1 MLDYKIRTD
10 EERKEKI
17 IAKIEKRIENLKN
30 KNFDDLDETIN
41 DLKSSANVG
50 KKNLEELVLPIVND
64 LITDEINLK
73 EKQADK
79 TETTELVTL
88 VYSNDFTNFTEGNT
102 ILDLKTIEGIEFHE
116 GELYNAIINLTEE
129 IDKNSDNYETQY
141 LTTLYEEGSR
151 EVLEDIVE
159 ELNLNS
165 DELNLADLKEIS
177 NVISEKLDEELKYSK
192 EEIEN
197 DRKEFE
203 KNLEKENR
211 EY

>member
-10 EERKEKI
+10 EERKQKT
-17 IAKIEKRIENLKN
+17 IAIMEKRIENLKN
-30 KNFDDLDETIN
+30 TNIEDLNEIIN

-64 LITDEINLK
+64 IITDEINLK

-102 ILDLKTIEGIEFHE
+102 VLDLKTIEGIEYHE
-116 GELYNAIINLTEE
+116 GELYNAVINLTEE
-129 IDKNSDNYETQY
+129 IEKDTDNYETQY
-141 LTTLYEEGSR
+141 LTTLLEEGSR

-165 DELNLADLKEIS
+165 DELNLGDLKEIS
-177 NVISEKLDEELKYSK
+177 NVISEKLGEELKYSK
-192 EEIEN
+192 EEIEK
-197 DRKEFE
+197 DRSELE
-203 KNLEKENR
+203 KSKLEKE
-211 EY
+211 Y

>member
-17 IAKIEKRIENLKN
+17 IAIMEKRIENLKN
-30 KNFDDLDETIN
+30 TNIDDLDETIN

-50 KKNLEELVLPIVND
+50 KKNLEELVLPIVNGI
-64 LITDEINLK
+64 ITDEINLK

-129 IDKNSDNYETQY
+129 VEKNSDNYETQY

-165 DELNLADLKEIS
+165 DELNLGNLKEIS
-177 NVISEKLDEELKYSK
+177 NVISEKLGEELKYLE

-203 KNLEKENR
+203 KNIEKEER

>member
-10 EERKEKI
+10 EERKEKV
-17 IAKIEKRIENLKN
+17 IAIMEKRIENLKN
-30 KNFDDLDETIN
+30 TNVDDLDETIN

-50 KKNLEELVLPIVND
+50 KKNLEELVLPIVNGI
-64 LITDEINLK
+64 ITDEINLK

-102 ILDLKTIEGIEFHE
+102 VLDLKTIEGIEYHE
-116 GELYNAIINLTEE
+116 GELYNAVINLTEE
-129 IDKNSDNYETQY
+129 VEKNTDNYETQY

-165 DELNLADLKEIS
+165 DELNLGDLKEIS
-177 NVISEKLDEELKYSK
+177 NVISEKLGEELKYSK
-192 EEIEN
+192 EEIEK

-203 KNLEKENR
+203 KNIEKEER

>member
-17 IAKIEKRIENLKN
+17 IAIMEKRIENLKN
-30 KNFDDLDETIN
+30 TNVEDLDETIN

-50 KKNLEELVLPIVND
+50 KKNLEELVLPMVND
-64 LITDEINLK
+64 ILIDEINSK
-73 EKQADK
+73 EKQTDK
-79 TETTELVTL
+79 TETIELVTL
-88 VYSNDFTNFTEGNT
+88 VYSNDFTNYTENNT
-102 ILDLKTIEGIEFHE
+102 VLDLKTIEGIEFHE

-151 EVLEDIVE
+151 EVLEDIAN
-159 ELNLNS
+159 ELDLNG
-165 DELNLADLKEIS
+165 DELNLGDLKKIS
-177 NVISEKLDEELKYSK
+177 NVISEKLGEELKYSE

-203 KNLEKENR
+203 KNFEKEDR

>member
-17 IAKIEKRIENLKN
+17 IAIIEKRIENLKN
-30 KNFDDLDETIN
+30 TNVDDLDETIN

-50 KKNLEELVLPIVND
+50 KKNLEELVLPIVNGI
-64 LITDEINLK
+64 ITDEINLK

-88 VYSNDFTNFTEGNT
+88 VYSNDCTNFTENDT
-102 ILDLKTIEGIEFHE
+102 VLDLKTIEGIEFHE

-129 IDKNSDNYETQY
+129 IEKNSDNYETQY

-177 NVISEKLDEELKYSK
+177 NVISEKLGEELKYSK

-203 KNLEKENR
+203 KNIEKEER

>member
-10 EERKEKI
+10 EERKEKV
-17 IAKIEKRIENLKN
+17 IAIIEKRIENLKN
-30 KNFDDLDETIN
+30 TNVEDLDETIN

-64 LITDEINLK
+64 IITDEINLK

-102 ILDLKTIEGIEFHE
+102 VLDLKTIEGIEFHE

-129 IDKNSDNYETQY
+129 VEKNSDNYETQY

-177 NVISEKLDEELKYSK
+177 NVISEKLGEELKYSK

-203 KNLEKENR
+203 KNIEKEER

>member
-17 IAKIEKRIENLKN
+17 IAIIEKRIENLKN
-30 KNFDDLDETIN
+30 TNVDDLDETIN

-50 KKNLEELVLPIVND
+50 KKNLEELVLPIVNGI
-64 LITDEINLK
+64 ITDEINLK

-88 VYSNDFTNFTEGNT
+88 VYSNDFTNFTENDT
-102 ILDLKTIEGIEFHE
+102 VLDLKTIEGIEFHE

-129 IDKNSDNYETQY
+129 IEKNSDNYETQY

-177 NVISEKLDEELKYSK
+177 NVISEKLGEELKYSK

-203 KNLEKENR
+203 KNIEVEER

>member
-17 IAKIEKRIENLKN
+17 IAIIEKRIENLKN
-30 KNFDDLDETIN
+30 TNVDDLDETIN

-50 KKNLEELVLPIVND
+50 KKNLEELVLPIVNGI
-64 LITDEINLK
+64 ITDEINLK

-88 VYSNDFTNFTEGNT
+88 VYSNDFTNFTENDT
-102 ILDLKTIEGIEFHE
+102 VLDLKTIEGIEFHE

-129 IDKNSDNYETQY
+129 IEKNSDNYEAQY

-177 NVISEKLDEELKYSK
+177 NVISEKLGEELKYSK

-203 KNLEKENR
+203 KNIEKEER

>member
-17 IAKIEKRIENLKN
+17 IAIMEKRIENLKN
-30 KNFDDLDETIN
+30 TNIDDLDETIN

-73 EKQADK
+73 EKQTDK

-102 ILDLKTIEGIEFHE
+102 VLDLKTIEGIEFHE

-129 IDKNSDNYETQY
+129 VEKNSDNYETQY

-165 DELNLADLKEIS
+165 DELNLGDLKEIS
-177 NVISEKLDEELKYSK
+177 NVISEELGEELKYSK

-203 KNLEKENR
+203 KNLEKEDR

>member
-17 IAKIEKRIENLKN
+17 IAIMEKRIENLKN
-30 KNFDDLDETIN
+30 TNVDDLDETIN

-50 KKNLEELVLPIVND
+50 KKNLEELVLPIVNGI
-64 LITDEINLK
+64 ITDEINLK

-102 ILDLKTIEGIEFHE
+102 VLDLKTIEGIEFHE

-129 IDKNSDNYETQY
+129 IEKNSDNYETQY
-141 LTTLYEEGSR
+141 LTTLYDEGSR

-165 DELNLADLKEIS
+165 DELNLGNLKEIS
-177 NVISEKLDEELKYSK
+177 NVISEKLGEELKYSK

-203 KNLEKENR
+203 KNIEKEER

>member
-17 IAKIEKRIENLKN
+17 IAIMEKRIENLKN
-30 KNFDDLDETIN
+30 TNVDDLDETIN

-73 EKQADK
+73 EKQTDK

-102 ILDLKTIEGIEFHE
+102 VLDLKTIEGIEFHE
-116 GELYNAIINLTEE
+116 GELYNEIINLTEE

-151 EVLEDIVE
+151 EVLEDIAN
-159 ELNLNS
+159 ELNLNG
-165 DELNLADLKEIS
+165 DELNLGDLKEIS
-177 NVISEKLDEELKYSK
+177 NVISEKLGEELKYSE

-203 KNLEKENR
+203 KNFEKEDR

>member
-10 EERKEKI
+10 EERKQKT
-17 IAKIEKRIENLKN
+17 IAIMEKRIENLKN
-30 KNFDDLDETIN
+30 TNIEDLNEIIN

-64 LITDEINLK
+64 IITDEINLK

-102 ILDLKTIEGIEFHE
+102 VLDLKTIEGIEYHE
-116 GELYNAIINLTEE
+116 GELYNAVINLTEE
-129 IDKNSDNYETQY
+129 IEKDTDNYETQY
-141 LTTLYEEGSR
+141 LTTLLEEGSR

-165 DELNLADLKEIS
+165 DELNLGDLKEIS
-177 NVISEKLDEELKYSK
+177 NVISEKLGEELKYSK
-192 EEIEN
+192 EEIEK
-197 DRKEFE
+197 DRSELEKSKFE
-203 KNLEKENR
+203 K

>member
-17 IAKIEKRIENLKN
+17 IAIIEKRIENLKN
-30 KNFDDLDETIN
+30 TNVDDLDETIN

-50 KKNLEELVLPIVND
+50 KKNLEELVLPIVNGI
-64 LITDEINLK
+64 ITDEINLK
-73 EKQADK
+73 EKQVDK

-102 ILDLKTIEGIEFHE
+102 VLDLKTIEGIEFHE
-116 GELYNAIINLTEE
+116 GELYNTIINLTEE
-129 IDKNSDNYETQY
+129 INKNSDNYETQY
-141 LTTLYEEGSR
+141 LTTLYEEGSK

-177 NVISEKLDEELKYSK
+177 NVISEKLGEELKYSE

-203 KNLEKENR
+203 KNLEKEDR

>member
-10 EERKEKI
+10 EERKEKV
-17 IAKIEKRIENLKN
+17 IAIMEKRIENLKN
-30 KNFDDLDETIN
+30 TNVDDLDETIN

-50 KKNLEELVLPIVND
+50 KKNLEELVLPIVNGI
-64 LITDEINLK
+64 ITDEINLK

-102 ILDLKTIEGIEFHE
+102 VLDLKTIEGIEFHE

-129 IDKNSDNYETQY
+129 VEKNTDNYETQY

-177 NVISEKLDEELKYSK
+177 NVISEKLGEELKYSK

-203 KNLEKENR
+203 KNLEKEDR

>member
-17 IAKIEKRIENLKN
+17 IAIIEKRIENLKN
-30 KNFDDLDETIN
+30 TNVDDLDETIN

-50 KKNLEELVLPIVND
+50 KKNLEELVLPIVNGI
-64 LITDEINLK
+64 ITDEINLK

-129 IDKNSDNYETQY
+129 VEKNSDNYETQY
-141 LTTLYEEGSR
+141 LTTLYEELSR

-165 DELNLADLKEIS
+165 DELNLGNLKEIS
-177 NVISEKLDEELKYSK
+177 NVISEKLGEELKYSK

-203 KNLEKENR
+203 KNIEKEER

>member
-1 MLDYKIRTD
+1 M
-10 EERKEKI
+10 
-17 IAKIEKRIENLKN
+17 
-30 KNFDDLDETIN
+30 
-41 DLKSSANVG
+41 
-50 KKNLEELVLPIVND
+50 VND
-64 LITDEINLK
+64 ILIDEINSK
-73 EKQADK
+73 EKQTDK
-79 TETTELVTL
+79 TETTELVSL
-88 VYSNDFTNFTEGNT
+88 VYSNDFTNYTENNT
-102 ILDLKTIEGIEFHE
+102 VLDLKTIEGIEFHE

-177 NVISEKLDEELKYSK
+177 NVISEKLGEELKYSE

-197 DRKEFE
+197 NRKEFE
-203 KNLEKENR
+203 KNLEKEDR

>member
-10 EERKEKI
+10 EERKEKV
-17 IAKIEKRIENLKN
+17 IAIMEKRIENLKN
-30 KNFDDLDETIN
+30 TNVEDLDETIN

-50 KKNLEELVLPIVND
+50 KKNLEELVLPMVND
-64 LITDEINLK
+64 ILIDEINSK
-73 EKQADK
+73 EKQTDK

-88 VYSNDFTNFTEGNT
+88 VYSNDFTNYTENDT
-102 ILDLKTIEGIEFHE
+102 VLDLKTIEGIEFHE

-151 EVLEDIVE
+151 EVLEDIAN
-159 ELNLNS
+159 ELDLNG
-165 DELNLADLKEIS
+165 DELNLGDLKEIS
-177 NVISEKLDEELKYSK
+177 NVISEKLGEELKYSK

-197 DRKEFE
+197 DRKKFE
-203 KNLEKENR
+203 KNLEKEDR

>member
-10 EERKEKI
+10 EERKEKV
-17 IAKIEKRIENLKN
+17 IAIMEKRIENLKN
-30 KNFDDLDETIN
+30 TDIDDLDETIN

-50 KKNLEELVLPIVND
+50 KKNLEELVLPMLNNIV
-64 LITDEINLK
+64 IDEINCK
-73 EKQADK
+73 EKQTDK

-88 VYSNDFTNFTEGNT
+88 VYSNDFSNFTENDT
-102 ILDLKTIEGIEFHE
+102 VLDLKTIEGIEFHE
-116 GELYNAIINLTEE
+116 GELYNSIINLTEE
-129 IDKNSDNYETQY
+129 IEKDKDNYETQY
-141 LTTLYEEGSR
+141 LTALYEEGSR

-165 DELNLADLKEIS
+165 DELNLGDLKEIS
-177 NVISEKLDEELKYSK
+177 NVISEKLGEELKYLE

-203 KNLEKENR
+203 KNIEKEER

>member
-17 IAKIEKRIENLKN
+17 IAIIEKRIENLKN
-30 KNFDDLDETIN
+30 TNVDDLDETIN

-50 KKNLEELVLPIVND
+50 KKNLEELVLPIVNGI
-64 LITDEINLK
+64 ITDEINLK

-88 VYSNDFTNFTEGNT
+88 VYSNDFTNFTENDT
-102 ILDLKTIEGIEFHE
+102 VLDLKTIEGNEFHE

-129 IDKNSDNYETQY
+129 IEKNSDNYETQY

-177 NVISEKLDEELKYSK
+177 NVISEKLGEELKYSK

-203 KNLEKENR
+203 KNIEVEER

>member
-17 IAKIEKRIENLKN
+17 IAIMEKRIENLKN
-30 KNFDDLDETIN
+30 TNVEDLDETIN

-50 KKNLEELVLPIVND
+50 KKNLEELVLPIVNGI
-64 LITDEINLK
+64 ITDEINLK

-88 VYSNDFTNFTEGNT
+88 VYSNDFTNFTENDT
-102 ILDLKTIEGIEFHE
+102 VLDLKTIEGIEFHE

-129 IDKNSDNYETQY
+129 IEKNSDNYETQY

-177 NVISEKLDEELKYSK
+177 NVISEKLGEELKYSK

-203 KNLEKENR
+203 KNIEKEER

>member
-10 EERKEKI
+10 EERKEKVI
-17 IAKIEKRIENLKN
+17 TIMEKRIENLKN
-30 KNFDDLDETIN
+30 TDIDDLDETIN

-64 LITDEINLK
+64 IITDEINLK

-88 VYSNDFTNFTEGNT
+88 VYSNDFTNFTENDT
-102 ILDLKTIEGIEFHE
+102 VLDLKTIEGIEFHE
-116 GELYNAIINLTEE
+116 GELYNSIINLTEE
-129 IDKNSDNYETQY
+129 IEKDKDNYETQY
-141 LTTLYEEGSR
+141 LTALYEEGSR

-165 DELNLADLKEIS
+165 DELNLGDLKEIS
-177 NVISEKLDEELKYSK
+177 NVISEKLGEELKYSE

-197 DRKEFE
+197 DRKKFE
-203 KNLEKENR
+203 KNLEKEDR

>member
-17 IAKIEKRIENLKN
+17 IAIMEKRIANLKN
-30 KNFDDLDETIN
+30 TNIDDLDETIN

-50 KKNLEELVLPIVND
+50 KKNLEELVLPIVNN

-73 EKQADK
+73 EKQTDK

-88 VYSNDFTNFTEGNT
+88 VYSNDFTSFTEGNT
-102 ILDLKTIEGIEFHE
+102 VLDLKTIEGIEFHE

-129 IDKNSDNYETQY
+129 VEKNSDNYETQY

-165 DELNLADLKEIS
+165 DELNLGNLKEIS
-177 NVISEKLDEELKYSK
+177 NVISEKLGEELKYSK

-203 KNLEKENR
+203 KNIEKEER

>member
-17 IAKIEKRIENLKN
+17 IAIMEKRIENLKN
-30 KNFDDLDETIN
+30 TNVEDLDETIN

-50 KKNLEELVLPIVND
+50 KKNLEELVLPMVND
-64 LITDEINLK
+64 ILIDEINSK
-73 EKQADK
+73 EKQTDK
-79 TETTELVTL
+79 TEITELVTL
-88 VYSNDFTNFTEGNT
+88 VYSNDFTNYTENNT
-102 ILDLKTIEGIEFHE
+102 VLDLKTIEGIEFHE

-151 EVLEDIVE
+151 EVLEDIAN
-159 ELNLNS
+159 ELDLNG
-165 DELNLADLKEIS
+165 DELNLGDLKKIS
-177 NVISEKLDEELKYSK
+177 NVISEKLGEELKYSE

-203 KNLEKENR
+203 KNLEKEDR

>member
-10 EERKEKI
+10 EERKEKV
-17 IAKIEKRIENLKN
+17 IAIMEKRIENLKN
-30 KNFDDLDETIN
+30 TNVEDLDETIN

-50 KKNLEELVLPIVND
+50 KKNLEELVLPMVND
-64 LITDEINLK
+64 ILIDEINSK
-73 EKQADK
+73 EKQTDK

-88 VYSNDFTNFTEGNT
+88 VYSNDFTNYTENDT
-102 ILDLKTIEGIEFHE
+102 VLDLKTIEGIEFHE

-151 EVLEDIVE
+151 EVLEEIAN
-159 ELNLNS
+159 ELDLKG
-165 DELNLADLKEIS
+165 DELNLGDLKEIS
-177 NVISEKLDEELKYSK
+177 NVISEKLGEELKYSE
-192 EEIEN
+192 EEIAN

-203 KNLEKENR
+203 KNLEKEDR

>member
-10 EERKEKI
+10 EERKEKTI
-17 IAKIEKRIENLKN
+17 VIMEKRIENLKN
-30 KNFDDLDETIN
+30 TNVEDLDETIN

-50 KKNLEELVLPIVND
+50 KKNLEELVLPIVNGI
-64 LITDEINLK
+64 ITDEINLK

-129 IDKNSDNYETQY
+129 VEKNSDNYETQY

-165 DELNLADLKEIS
+165 DELNLGNLKEIS
-177 NVISEKLDEELKYSK
+177 NVISEKLGEELKYSK

-203 KNLEKENR
+203 KNIEKEER

>member
-17 IAKIEKRIENLKN
+17 IAIMEKRIENLKN
-30 KNFDDLDETIN
+30 TNIDDLDETIN

-50 KKNLEELVLPIVND
+50 KKNLEELVLPIVNGI
-64 LITDEINLK
+64 ITDEINLK
-73 EKQADK
+73 EKQTDK

-102 ILDLKTIEGIEFHE
+102 VLDLKTIEGIEFHE

-129 IDKNSDNYETQY
+129 VEKNSDNYETQY

-165 DELNLADLKEIS
+165 DELNLGDLKEIS
-177 NVISEKLDEELKYSK
+177 NVISEKLGEELKYSK
-192 EEIEN
+192 EEIEK

-203 KNLEKENR
+203 KNIEKEER

>member
-17 IAKIEKRIENLKN
+17 IAIIEKRIKNLKN
-30 KNFDDLDETIN
+30 TNVDDLDETIN

-50 KKNLEELVLPIVND
+50 KKNLEELVLPIVNGI
-64 LITDEINLK
+64 ITDEINLK

-88 VYSNDFTNFTEGNT
+88 VYSNDFTNFTENDT
-102 ILDLKTIEGIEFHE
+102 VLDLKTIEGIEFHE

-129 IDKNSDNYETQY
+129 IEKNSDNYETQY

-177 NVISEKLDEELKYSK
+177 NVISEKLGEELKYSK

-203 KNLEKENR
+203 KNIEKEER

>member
-17 IAKIEKRIENLKN
+17 IAIMEKRIENLKN
-30 KNFDDLDETIN
+30 TNVEDLDETIN

-64 LITDEINLK
+64 IITDEINSK
-73 EKQADK
+73 EKQTDK

-88 VYSNDFTNFTEGNT
+88 VYSNDFTNYTENDT
-102 ILDLKTIEGIEFHE
+102 VLDLKTIEGIEFHE

-151 EVLEDIVE
+151 EVLEDIAN
-159 ELNLNS
+159 ELNLNG
-165 DELNLADLKEIS
+165 DELNLGDLKEIS
-177 NVISEKLDEELKYSK
+177 NVISEKLGEEFEK
-192 EEIEN
+192 
-197 DRKEFE
+197 DRKELK
-203 KNLEKENR
+203 KNLEKEDR

>member
-17 IAKIEKRIENLKN
+17 IAIMEKRIENLKN
-30 KNFDDLDETIN
+30 TNVDDLDETIN
-41 DLKSSANVG
+41 DLKSSADVG

-73 EKQADK
+73 EKQTDK

-102 ILDLKTIEGIEFHE
+102 VLDLKTIEGIEFHE

-151 EVLEDIVE
+151 EVLEDIAN
-159 ELNLNS
+159 ELNLNG
-165 DELNLADLKEIS
+165 DELNLGDLKEIS
-177 NVISEKLDEELKYSK
+177 NVISEKLGEELKYSE

-203 KNLEKENR
+203 KNLEKEDR

>member
-17 IAKIEKRIENLKN
+17 IAIIEKRIENLKN
-30 KNFDDLDETIN
+30 TNVDDLDETIN

-50 KKNLEELVLPIVND
+50 KKNLEELVLPIVNGI
-64 LITDEINLK
+64 ITDEINLK

-88 VYSNDFTNFTEGNT
+88 VYSNDFTNFTENDT
-102 ILDLKTIEGIEFHE
+102 VLDLKTIEGIEFHE

-129 IDKNSDNYETQY
+129 IEKNSDN
-141 LTTLYEEGSR
+141 
-151 EVLEDIVE
+151 
-159 ELNLNS
+159 
-165 DELNLADLKEIS
+165 ELNLADIKEIS
-177 NVISEKLDEELKYSK
+177 NVISEKLGEELKYSK

-203 KNLEKENR
+203 KNIEKEER

>member
-10 EERKEKI
+10 KERKEKI
-17 IAKIEKRIENLKN
+17 IAIMEKRIANLKN
-30 KNFDDLDETIN
+30 TNIDDLDETIN

-50 KKNLEELVLPIVND
+50 KKNLEELVLPIVNGI
-64 LITDEINLK
+64 ITDEINLK

-102 ILDLKTIEGIEFHE
+102 VLDLKTIEGIEFHE

-129 IDKNSDNYETQY
+129 VEKNSDNYETQY

-165 DELNLADLKEIS
+165 DELNLGDLKEIS
-177 NVISEKLDEELKYSK
+177 NVISEKLGEEFKYSE

-197 DRKEFE
+197 DRKKFE
-203 KNLEKENR
+203 KKLEKEDR

>member
-17 IAKIEKRIENLKN
+17 IAIMEKRIANLKN
-30 KNFDDLDETIN
+30 TNIDDLDETIN

-50 KKNLEELVLPIVND
+50 KKNLEELVLPIVNGI
-64 LITDEINLK
+64 ITDEINLK

-151 EVLEDIVE
+151 EVLEDIAN
-159 ELNLNS
+159 ELNLNG
-165 DELNLADLKEIS
+165 DELNLGDLKEIS
-177 NVISEKLDEELKYSK
+177 NVISEKLGEEFKYSE

-203 KNLEKENR
+203 KKLEKEDR

>member
-10 EERKEKI
+10 EKRKEKI
-17 IAKIEKRIENLKN
+17 IAIMEKRIENLKN
-30 KNFDDLDETIN
+30 TNVEDLDETIN

-50 KKNLEELVLPIVND
+50 KKNLEELVLPMVND
-64 LITDEINLK
+64 ILIDEINSK
-73 EKQADK
+73 EKQRDK

-88 VYSNDFTNFTEGNT
+88 VYSNDFTNYTENNT
-102 ILDLKTIEGIEFHE
+102 VLDLKTIEGIEFHE

-151 EVLEDIVE
+151 EVLEDIAN
-159 ELNLNS
+159 ELDLNG
-165 DELNLADLKEIS
+165 DELNLGDLKEIS
-177 NVISEKLDEELKYSK
+177 NVISEKLGEELKYSE

-197 DRKEFE
+197 DRKELK
-203 KNLEKENR
+203 KNLEKEDR

>member
-1 MLDYKIRTD
+1 MLDYKIRTA

-17 IAKIEKRIENLKN
+17 IAIMEKRIANLKN
-30 KNFDDLDETIN
+30 TNIDDLDETIN

-50 KKNLEELVLPIVND
+50 KKNLEELVLPIVNGI
-64 LITDEINLK
+64 ITDEINLK

-102 ILDLKTIEGIEFHE
+102 VLDLKTIEGIEFHE

-129 IDKNSDNYETQY
+129 VEKNSDNYETQY

-165 DELNLADLKEIS
+165 DELNLGDLKEIS
-177 NVISEKLDEELKYSK
+177 NVISEKLGEEFKYSE

-203 KNLEKENR
+203 KKLEKEDR

>member
-17 IAKIEKRIENLKN
+17 IAIMEKRIANLKN
-30 KNFDDLDETIN
+30 TNIDDLDETIN

-50 KKNLEELVLPIVND
+50 KKNLEELVLPIVNGI
-64 LITDEINLK
+64 ITDEINLK

-88 VYSNDFTNFTEGNT
+88 VYSNDFTNFTESNT
-102 ILDLKTIEGIEFHE
+102 VLDLKTREGIEFHE

-151 EVLEDIVE
+151 EVLEEIAN
-159 ELNLNS
+159 ELDLKG
-165 DELNLADLKEIS
+165 DELNLGDLKEIS
-177 NVISEKLDEELKYSK
+177 NVISEKLGFFNDTATT
-192 EEIEN
+192 EIYTVVAIETLV
-197 DRKEFE
+197 FC
-203 KNLEKENR
+203 
-211 EY
+211 

>member
-17 IAKIEKRIENLKN
+17 IAIMEKRIENLKN
-30 KNFDDLDETIN
+30 TNIDDLDETIN

-50 KKNLEELVLPIVND
+50 KKNLEELVLPIVNGI
-64 LITDEINLK
+64 ITDEINLK

-102 ILDLKTIEGIEFHE
+102 VLDLKTIEGIEFHE

-165 DELNLADLKEIS
+165 DELNLGNLKEIS
-177 NVISEKLDEELKYSK
+177 NVISEKLGEELKYSK

-203 KNLEKENR
+203 KNIEKEER

>member
-17 IAKIEKRIENLKN
+17 IAIMEKRIENLKN
-30 KNFDDLDETIN
+30 TNFDDLDETIN

-50 KKNLEELVLPIVND
+50 KKNLEELVLPMVND
-64 LITDEINLK
+64 ILIDEINSK
-73 EKQADK
+73 EKQTDK

-88 VYSNDFTNFTEGNT
+88 VYSNDFTNYTENNT
-102 ILDLKTIEGIEFHE
+102 VLDLKTIEGIEFHE

-151 EVLEDIVE
+151 EVLEDIAN
-159 ELNLNS
+159 ELDLNG
-165 DELNLADLKEIS
+165 DELNLGDLKEIS
-177 NVISEKLDEELKYSK
+177 NVISEKLGEELKYSE

-203 KNLEKENR
+203 KNLEKKDR